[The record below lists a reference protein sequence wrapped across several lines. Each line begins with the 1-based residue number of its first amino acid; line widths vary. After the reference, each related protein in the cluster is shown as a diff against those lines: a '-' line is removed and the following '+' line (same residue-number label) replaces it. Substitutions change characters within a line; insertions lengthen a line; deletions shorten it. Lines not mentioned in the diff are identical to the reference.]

1 MDKGA
6 IAPLFYI
13 IKEGFMYKQD
23 FTVKRGETFSK
34 DIYFKNNDN
43 SPHDLTDYT
52 AKSQIRPSVESEE
65 LIAEIDCSIIPEE
78 GIVHL
83 ELSKDTTYNIPAGN
97 YFYDLCL
104 TKDEVNTYYLQGR
117 FIITKH
123 ITEPPNV

>member
-1 MDKGA
+1 
-6 IAPLFYI
+6 
-13 IKEGFMYKQD
+13 MYKQD
-23 FTVKRGETFSK
+23 FIVKRGETFSK
-34 DIYFKNNDN
+34 DIYFKSNNKTYN
-43 SPHDLTDYT
+43 LNEYT

-65 LIAEIDCSIIPEE
+65 LIAELNCIIYPEK

-83 ELSKDTTYNIPAGN
+83 ELSKEITYQIPAGT

-117 FIITKH
+117 FIITKY

>member
-1 MDKGA
+1 
-6 IAPLFYI
+6 
-13 IKEGFMYKQD
+13 MYKQD

-43 SPHDLTDYT
+43 NPHDLTDYT

-83 ELSKDTTYNIPAGN
+83 ELSKDITYNIPAGN

-117 FIITKH
+117 FIITKY

>member
-1 MDKGA
+1 
-6 IAPLFYI
+6 
-13 IKEGFMYKQD
+13 MYKQD

-34 DIYFKNNDN
+34 DIYFKNNDK
-43 SPHDLTDYT
+43 PFDLAEYT

-65 LIAEIDCSIIPEE
+65 LIAEIECSIYPEE

-83 ELSKDTTYNIPAGN
+83 ELSKDTTYSIPAGN

-104 TKDEVNTYYLQGR
+104 SKDEINIYYLQGR
-117 FIITKH
+117 FIVTKY

>member
-1 MDKGA
+1 
-6 IAPLFYI
+6 
-13 IKEGFMYKQD
+13 MYKQD

-34 DIYFKNNDN
+34 DIYFKSNNN
-43 SPHDLTDYT
+43 PYNLEEYT

-65 LIAEIDCSIIPEE
+65 LIAEIECSIDSNR

-83 ELSKDTTYNIPAGN
+83 ELSKNVTYNIPAGN

-104 TKDEVNTYYLQGR
+104 TKDDINTYYLQGR
-117 FIITKH
+117 FIITKY